1 MAGLAKSPRQDK
13 LMVLKVDNNKEFIKW
28 FNASIPSDEFFEQ
41 CLKARELFADENISY
56 RSSYSH

>member
-13 LMVLKVDNNKEFIKW
+13 LMVLKLDNKEFVKW

-41 CLKARELFADENISY
+41 CLKAKELFANENISY